1 MNFSQQSAP
10 FIKTFAHCPT
20 KAPLSKALEKDCDA
34 ILISLYKDLREAQE
48 HVFQQTCFKYSLT
61 KVEADT
67 PRPDLY
73 NSRYFPTHIQKYI
86 SDNEQQQLA
95 FTCGQV
101 GGREIKLYFTLFD
114 TLFDIEKYVEYARQ
128 MYTWLHVCAKYATK
142 TCAQSLSIFI
152 YQTPFIKELPEN
164 STQILG
170 PEHANTAITFACAP
184 QGQMIIFRAE
194 EWFKVFIHET
204 FHAYGLDFANEEEPN
219 LKKTLRGLFPITS
232 DFDIYE
238 AYTETWARIIN
249 CAFWSFH
256 ALTPKEKKERT
267 PNTFLMYI
275 KFCLD
280 LERVFAL
287 YQCQKLLGFMGLQYP
302 DIHEQSQHQ
311 SHLRQTLYREKTHI
325 FSYYILTAIFLNDY
339 QGFLLWCKAQNPT
352 ALLRFNRTP
361 ETFKAFG
368 DYISAIYNCSTLQA
382 GMAYIKKMK
391 NHPSLQRTTRM
402 AII

>member
-10 FIKTFAHCPT
+10 FIKTFAQCPS
-20 KAPLSKALEKDCDA
+20 KAPLSKALAKDCDA
-34 ILISLYKDLREAQE
+34 ILISLYKDLRAAQA

-61 KVEADT
+61 AVGADT

-152 YQTPFIKELPEN
+152 YQTPFIKELPVN

-170 PEHANTAITFACAP
+170 PEHANTAFTFACAP
-184 QGQMIIFRAE
+184 EGQMIIFREE

-204 FHAYGLDFANEEEPN
+204 FHAYGLDFANEEVPS
-219 LKKTLRGLFPITS
+219 LKKTLRTLFPITS

-256 ALTPKEKKERT
+256 ALAPKERT
-267 PNTFLMYI
+267 DTFLLYI

-280 LERVFAL
+280 LERVFSL
-287 YQCQKLLGFMGLQYP
+287 YQCHKLLGFMGLQYS
-302 DIHEQSQHQ
+302 DLHEQTPHQ

-339 QGFLLWCKAQNPT
+339 PGFLLWCKAQNPT
-352 ALLRFNRTP
+352 ALLRFNRAP
-361 ETFKAFG
+361 ETFNAFG
-368 DYISAIYNCSTLQA
+368 EYITANYNCATLQA
-382 GMAYIKKMK
+382 GLAYIKTKKMK
-391 NHPSLQRTTRM
+391 VQPSLQRTTRM
-402 AII
+402 AVI